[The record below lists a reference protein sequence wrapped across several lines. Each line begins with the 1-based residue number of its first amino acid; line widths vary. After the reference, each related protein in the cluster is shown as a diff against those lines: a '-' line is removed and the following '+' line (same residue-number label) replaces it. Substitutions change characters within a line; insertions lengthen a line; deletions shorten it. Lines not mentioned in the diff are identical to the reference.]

1 MPKASTDSD
10 YTVIF
15 KDIQLKENNVTEMI
29 ETLLDEAQIGFDIK
43 EEIDRI
49 VFEEGNKQVVLG
61 HLLALDLETD
71 LVKALSEILLAVP
84 N

>member
-1 MPKASTDSD
+1 MD
-10 YTVIF
+10 
-15 KDIQLKENNVTEMI
+15 LKENKVRETI
-29 ETLLDEAQIGFDIK
+29 EALLDEAQIGFDIK

-49 VFEEGNKQVVLG
+49 VFEEDNKQVILG

>member
-1 MPKASTDSD
+1 VTYRDVD
-10 YTVIF
+10 
-15 KDIQLKENNVTEMI
+15 LKENKVRETI
-29 ETLLDEAQIGFDIK
+29 EALLDEAQIGFDIK

-49 VFEEGNKQVVLG
+49 VFEEDNKQVILG